1 MTKNS
6 NIYKE
11 KKLLSLKMVI
21 FNETWTIIDITEK
34 EIYVRWHDYAYQDD
48 LTSAELLIEKHPR
61 NAIVLGYYAMH
72 NIAKKYLGEVFSIKI
87 PQDDTHS
94 VTLRALKEKIDRE
107 VTRKRVLELMKKAQE
122 EYEIFSKPKPGLLSA
137 LLRHGRAERVA
148 HSYYQ
153 SEKEAEKRTQ
163 SDKAKEFIN
172 TIVKPFIKIMKELD
186 V

>member
-1 MTKNS
+1 
-6 NIYKE
+6 
-11 KKLLSLKMVI
+11 MVI
-21 FNETWTIIDITEK
+21 IEQLWDIMDITEK

-48 LTSAELLIEKHPR
+48 LSSAEVLVEKHPR
-61 NAIVLGYYAMH
+61 NAIILGYYSMH

-87 PQDDTHS
+87 HQDDTHS
-94 VTLRALKEKIDRE
+94 QTIKALKEKIAKE
-107 VTRKRVLELMKKAQE
+107 VTRKQILELMKKAQE